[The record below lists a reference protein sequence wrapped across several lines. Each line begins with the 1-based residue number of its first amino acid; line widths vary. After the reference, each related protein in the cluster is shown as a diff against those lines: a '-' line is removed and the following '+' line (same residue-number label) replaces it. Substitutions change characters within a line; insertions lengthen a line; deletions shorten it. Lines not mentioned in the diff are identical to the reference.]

1 MYMYN
6 AFAVL
11 FCINSSCNLSLFDRS
26 TVEFGNN
33 GDHLHIE
40 RVQKTPPDRQKC
52 LNCNSRRYLENG
64 HAAFGGLTCG
74 QSNPESPPAVLT
86 D

>member
-11 FCINSSCNLSLFDRS
+11 FCINSSRNLSLSYQS

-40 RVQKTPPDRQKC
+40 RVKKHRQKC
-52 LNCNSRRYLENG
+52 LKCNSRRYLESG
-64 HAAFGGLTCG
+64 HAAFGGLTCR
-74 QSNPESPPAVLT
+74 QSDP
-86 D
+86 